1 MLKNRPMRKKK
12 EEEGVGRTRGKKGR
26 EGKGGAGGAG
36 RKGRKG
42 GNSFPFDLFDPLKN
56 GGAKVQEE
64 NHFGQC
70 GSLGALKGPHTTTR
84 SGSET

>member
-42 GNSFPFDLFDPLKN
+42 
-56 GGAKVQEE
+56 
-64 NHFGQC
+64 
-70 GSLGALKGPHTTTR
+70 
-84 SGSET
+84 